1 MDVDSIPNSS
11 ESMERIAKLTLV
23 MAIFMLI
30 ILIMLPFSLS
40 SSEFEDIFPYLL
52 YSLFLTS
59 VGVLIGTSMTW
70 LLNRPKFSKEI
81 IIPETE
87 RNITNKRSML
97 SSAEK
102 LVVDILESNN
112 NKMWQAELVRQGGFT
127 NSKASRLLSNME
139 YNGLVIRVRDGM
151 GKRVELVHSEE
162 L

>member
-1 MDVDSIPNSS
+1 
-11 ESMERIAKLTLV
+11 
-23 MAIFMLI
+23 
-30 ILIMLPFSLS
+30 
-40 SSEFEDIFPYLL
+40 
-52 YSLFLTS
+52 
-59 VGVLIGTSMTW
+59 MTW